1 MKIGIITSPFGP
13 LPPNALG
20 AVERLWYYVGIC
32 MSAKGHEVIFYSK
45 KDSVLQSQRLY
56 TNYKN
61 KRLQTHKISLWRH
74 IKGFCFYTQ
83 IAIQIKFL
91 RYIGSEYILG
101 TNPKSVG
108 RMEIQENC
116 L

>member
-32 MSAKGHEVIFYSK
+32 MSA
-45 KDSVLQSQRLY
+45 
-56 TNYKN
+56 KN

>member
-45 KDSVLQSQRLY
+45 KDSCYNLNGSIQI
-56 TNYKN
+56 KN

>member
-45 KDSVLQSQRLY
+45 KDSCYNLNGSIQIIKIRG
-56 TNYKN
+56 YKN
-61 KRLQTHKISLWRH
+61 AQNQS
-74 IKGFCFYTQ
+74 
-83 IAIQIKFL
+83 
-91 RYIGSEYILG
+91 
-101 TNPKSVG
+101 
-108 RMEIQENC
+108 METY
-116 L
+116 